1 MSGAGH
7 KVGIIGGG
15 PAGLFLARLLR
26 REYPALDVQ
35 VAERNP
41 RGATYGFGVTLGA
54 APLARLREADTALAD
69 ALEKRMVFDAVQRI
83 RLNEDDIDIEYA
95 QGGGSIARLDLLD
108 VLDEACR
115 EVGVEISYDSGVTDI
130 ASFGDCDLV
139 VAADGANSA
148 QRDARADRFGKVGH
162 ALGNRFAWFGVA
174 KALSPN
180 ALVFREAMGGRFIAH
195 YYAYG
200 PAISTFVAE
209 CDAETWHASGFD
221 EMDDPARKAAIEAIF
236 APELEGEPLVENR
249 SIWRRFEALGNER
262 WFDDRL
268 VLIGDALRPAHFS
281 IGSGTRLAMEDAYT
295 LFLAIRDTG
304 LGDIPA
310 ALALFVERRKPI
322 RDLFAEATQR
332 SFNWYENIALA
343 MHQPVLDFTYDFL
356 TRTGRVDDER
366 LVRYAP
372 GFARRWAEAR
382 EA

>member
-41 RGATYGFGVTLGA
+41 KGATYGFGVTLGA

-69 ALEKRMVFDAVQRI
+69 ALEKRMVFDAEQRI
-83 RLNEDDIDIEYA
+83 RLNDDDIDIEYA

-115 EVGVEISYDSGVTDI
+115 EVGVTIRYDSGIMDTEP
-130 ASFGDCDLV
+130 FGDCDLV
-139 VAADGANSA
+139 VAADGANSVH
-148 QRDARADRFGKVGH
+148 RDARADRFGKAGE

-174 KALSPN
+174 RALAPN
-180 ALVFREAMGGRFIAH
+180 ALVFREALGGRFIAH

-200 PAISTFVAE
+200 PSISTFVAE
-209 CDAETWHASGFD
+209 CDADTWHASGFD
-221 EMDDPARKAAIEAIF
+221 AMDDAARKAAIETIF
-236 APELEGEPLVENR
+236 ARELEGEPLIENR
-249 SIWRRFEALGNER
+249 SIWRRFEALGNAR
-262 WFDDRL
+262 WYDDRL

-295 LFLAIRDTG
+295 LFGAIRDAG
-304 LGDIPA
+304 LDDIPA
-310 ALALFVERRKPI
+310 GLALFVERRKPI
-322 RDLFAEATQR
+322 RDLFAEATRR
-332 SFNWYENIALA
+332 SFTWYENIAQV
-343 MHQPVLDFTYDFL
+343 MDQPALDFAYGFL

-372 GFARRWAEAR
+372 AFARRWAEAR
-382 EA
+382 KG